1 MPLLILSLIEIRCLI
16 SFGTRSQPSTF
27 PTLFQKKK
35 KSALKKT
42 RREDYV
48 RKVNMKKKVLPPPP
62 LIASPLSPLFLCLFC
77 NKLDINV
84 FLHLC
89 VFAIAYRN
97 IHECCL

>member
-1 MPLLILSLIEIRCLI
+1 MKIYYSNAVVDFKFEIRRLI

-48 RKVNMKKKVLPPPP
+48 RKVYMKKKVLPPPP
-62 LIASPLSPLFLCLFC
+62 PHRIATIPTLFMLIL
-77 NKLDINV
+77 
-84 FLHLC
+84 
-89 VFAIAYRN
+89 
-97 IHECCL
+97 

>member
-1 MPLLILSLIEIRCLI
+1 MKIYYSNAVVDFKFEIRRLI

-48 RKVNMKKKVLPPPP
+48 RKVYMKKKVLPPPP
-62 LIASPLSPLFLCLFC
+62 SSHRHYPHSFYANFVTNWI
-77 NKLDINV
+77 
-84 FLHLC
+84 
-89 VFAIAYRN
+89 
-97 IHECCL
+97 

>member
-62 LIASPLSPLFLCLFC
+62 HRIATIPTLFMLIL
-77 NKLDINV
+77 
-84 FLHLC
+84 
-89 VFAIAYRN
+89 
-97 IHECCL
+97 